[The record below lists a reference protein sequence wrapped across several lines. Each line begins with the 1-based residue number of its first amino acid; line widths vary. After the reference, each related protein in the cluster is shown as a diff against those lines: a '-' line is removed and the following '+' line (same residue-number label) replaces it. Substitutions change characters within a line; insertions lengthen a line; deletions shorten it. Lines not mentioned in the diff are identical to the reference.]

1 MTDYAQI
8 LQVALTSKNPKGE
21 MLKIETALEEE
32 LKKVLDFIAQR
43 STFILFLEIS
53 PCSEMPHSC
62 IDAVELSAE
71 MTIC

>member
-8 LQVALTSKNPKGE
+8 LQLALTSKNPRGE

-43 STFILFLEIS
+43 FSNN
-53 PCSEMPHSC
+53 P
-62 IDAVELSAE
+62 
-71 MTIC
+71 